1 MATWFKARLSWS
13 MVGTAEMDLAISPP
27 FLRPLCPRMWRLS

>member
-1 MATWFKARLSWS
+1 